1 MVPSIDKICY
11 QLPPE
16 NTACAYAHM
25 LFCRGEWEEEMMDT
39 FEPPVC
45 MHQTLSEMVTEA
57 IEKILAVIVQL
68 GNIST
73 KCNYEK

>member
-16 NTACAYAHM
+16 NTACAYTHV
-25 LFCRGEWEEEMMDT
+25 LFCRGGGGGGG
-39 FEPPVC
+39 PVC
-45 MHQTLSEMVTEA
+45 MHQTLPEMMTET

>member
-1 MVPSIDKICY
+1 MRICPY
-11 QLPPE
+11 VVLQ
-16 NTACAYAHM
+16 
-25 LFCRGEWEEEMMDT
+25 GGGGGWEEEMMDT
-39 FEPPVC
+39 FERPVC

-73 KCNYEK
+73 KCN